1 MLAGVAQVVKTGG
14 VIYTEHLLP
23 RSTETIWCSN
33 KSKRQI
39 EVTFLGEEWMAVKP
53 DRWIRRKALEQ
64 KMIEP
69 FTDRQVREGGISHGA
84 SSDGYDIRGLDEVGS
99 VTNVYATIVHLQRF

>member
-23 RSTETIWCSN
+23 RATETIWRSN

-69 FTDRQVREGGISHGA
+69 FTDRQVREGGISYGV
-84 SSDGYDIRGLDEVGS
+84 SSYGSDIRVAEELRIVA
-99 VTNVYATIVHLQRF
+99 NVDWT